1 LSNQDIN
8 QKGTDIMQVLIDINK
23 MSTASREAYLVD
35 LIQDLADALARD
47 QEKDL
52 DGYVFNSD
60 LLSYAAAAVSQYK
73 NK

>member
-1 LSNQDIN
+1 
-8 QKGTDIMQVLIDINK
+8 MQVLIDINK

-35 LIQDLADALARD
+35 LIQDLSDALARD

-52 DGYVFNSD
+52 DGYIFNSD
-60 LLSYAAAAVSQYK
+60 LLFYAAAVVSQYK

>member
-1 LSNQDIN
+1 
-8 QKGTDIMQVLIDINK
+8 MQVLIDINK

-52 DGYVFNSD
+52 DGYIFNSD

>member
-52 DGYVFNSD
+52 DGYIFNSD